1 MPSSPEPVL
10 LGRLLPLAFGAAVS
24 PLLLLLQLLNLS
36 APAQPLRRSAAFLLG
51 CTLVMTLWLL
61 GAAWMAGLLAAVA
74 SGPVQ
79 LDAALDA
86 LFGLLLLAAA
96 AWMLQSQPTSIS
108 PSAQP
113 RAGAQGGLAA
123 AFAAGLAAMGCNLT
137 SLVLFPTLLHDLRGY
152 PDTAIGHLIAA
163 RGMGNWAAFLVVA
176 RMTNLAPRASI
187 ALGMALQAG
196 SGFWMATLDINL
208 TDADVFWTNFLQGFG
223 QSIAFTPMTVMA
235 FSTLPPQRIP
245 EGSAVFTLMRNFG
258 SSLFISI
265 VVLVLI
271 RSTTINYARMAE
283 FITPYNRTLAL
294 PGYPGQWDLE
304 SAAGLMRL
312 SGELNRQAS
321 MIGYTNAFTLMA
333 LTAAVAMP
341 LAFLMSRRPRD
352 GAGAG
357 RA

>member
-51 CTLVMTLWLL
+51 CTLVMALWLL

-137 SLVLFPTLLHDLRGY
+137 SLVLVLRAMQ
-152 PDTAIGHLIAA
+152 TIVL
-163 RGMGNWAAFLVVA
+163 
-176 RMTNLAPRASI
+176 
-187 ALGMALQAG
+187 
-196 SGFWMATLDINL
+196 
-208 TDADVFWTNFLQGFG
+208 
-223 QSIAFTPMTVMA
+223 
-235 FSTLPPQRIP
+235 TLPPSLER
-245 EGSAVFTLMRNFG
+245 GSLSALLALATLLPAW
-258 SSLFISI
+258 SPPL
-265 VVLVLI
+265 VVLI
-271 RSTTINYARMAE
+271 
-283 FITPYNRTLAL
+283 
-294 PGYPGQWDLE
+294 
-304 SAAGLMRL
+304 
-312 SGELNRQAS
+312 SGEQGRRWLQRLARWVQPRQHL
-321 MIGYTNAFTLMA
+321 ING
-333 LTAAVAMP
+333 AVA
-341 LAFLMSRRPRD
+341 LGL
-352 GAGAG
+352 GLLLLG
-357 RA
+357 RAWGRV